1 MFRVRCAVG
10 AIISAAVPYTP
21 GQEEAVSVGDD
32 IFPVF
37 VVRPDEPGAPIRFMG
52 TGFIAAPRVFVTS
65 WQVVRDELEEGQR
78 YAAARRVV
86 GGYEALHLSNITQ
99 DLSGRDLAIASIDR
113 DPTLGLSLPATI
125 PRLGADALAWGYPL
139 VRNEV
144 CDDRLWFRLSPRYLQ
159 GYITR
164 AFIFES
170 RQFSDSVVYELDMPA
185 PEGMTGAP
193 LVRLGTNEL
202 LGVVFGEL
210 EVPPIA
216 LASGGQAQASG
227 PVSFAIA
234 HHTQSIADLSGPATE
249 GAPLSEYLQAR

>member
-1 MFRVRCAVG
+1 MAFIPEEEVAVRA
-10 AIISAAVPYTP
+10 
-21 GQEEAVSVGDD
+21 GDD

-37 VVRPDEPGAPIRFMG
+37 VVRPDEQGAPIRFVG

-65 WQVVRDELEEGQR
+65 WNVVRDELEDGQR

-86 GGYEALHLSNITQ
+86 GGHEALHLSNITQ
-99 DLSGRDLAIASIDR
+99 DVGGRDLAIASIDR

-125 PRLGADALAWGYPL
+125 PPLGADVLAWGYPL
-139 VRNEV
+139 ARNDV

-170 RQFSDSVVYELDMPA
+170 RQFSDSAVYELDMPA
-185 PEGMTGAP
+185 PEGMSGAP
-193 LVRLGTNEL
+193 LVRQGTNEL

-210 EVPPIA
+210 EASPVS
-216 LASGGQAQASG
+216 LGSGGQAQTSG
-227 PVSFAIA
+227 RVSFAIA
-234 HHTQSIADLSGPATE
+234 HHTQSIADLCGPATE
-249 GAPLSEYLQAR
+249 GAPLSECLRTR